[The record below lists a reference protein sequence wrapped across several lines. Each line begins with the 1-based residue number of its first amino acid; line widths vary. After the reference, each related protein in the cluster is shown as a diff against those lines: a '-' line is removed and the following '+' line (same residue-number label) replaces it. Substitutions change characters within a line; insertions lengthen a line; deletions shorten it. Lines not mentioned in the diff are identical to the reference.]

1 MIIMREGLSR
11 TGQEKRHVS
20 TRVDPWIIDR
30 LDDLWSQRGIC
41 SKAAL
46 LLEAVLEHSD
56 APSIEVLLDD
66 ILRTHRPV
74 APRERPEPVTATAL
88 RTLIR
93 GAGETRVIPR
103 PSLRDPR
110 RPPPRQRVSAR
121 ISAKAHARLTH
132 LARHVGASRGAAMIL
147 GALATAFHAQAF
159 DTVMLKLHMRPPAS
173 PSRDA
178 DGARIAS

>member
-1 MIIMREGLSR
+1 MREGLSR
-11 TGQEKRHVS
+11 TRQDKLHVS
-20 TRVDPWIIDR
+20 TRVDPWIVDR
-30 LDDLWSQRGIC
+30 LDDLWSPRGIC

-46 LLEAVLEHSD
+46 LLEAVLEHSE

-74 APRERPEPVTATAL
+74 APREGVDAATVAAL
-88 RTLIR
+88 RRLIR
-93 GAGETRVIPR
+93 GAGQSHANSR
-103 PSLRDPR
+103 PSLRDLR

-159 DTVMLKLHMRPPAS
+159 DTVMLKLHMHPPAS
-173 PSRDA
+173 PPRDA

>member
-1 MIIMREGLSR
+1 MREGISR
-11 TGQEKRHVS
+11 NGQEKLHVS
-20 TRVDPWIIDR
+20 TRVDPWIINR
-30 LDDLWSQRGIC
+30 IDDLWSQRGVC

-46 LLEAVLEHSD
+46 LLEAVLEHTD
-56 APSIEVLLDD
+56 APSIEVLLDE

-74 APRERPEPVTATAL
+74 APRESPDPATTTAL

-93 GAGETRVIPR
+93 GAGEPRVVQR
-103 PSLRDPR
+103 PSLRESR

-159 DTVMLKLHMRPPAS
+159 DTVMLKLHMHPPAS